1 MAPPSGEATV
11 EAEATRETNGCGT
24 EWRSGSEDVGDTVGG
39 VRCRRKGWEGCLV
52 RGGEHVCGGQGL
64 CQGLREAMA
73 RKEGDRL
80 CPQMYSGPWRQEGRE
95 LGSRKSD

>member
-1 MAPPSGEATV
+1 MQE
-11 EAEATRETNGCGT
+11 ERM
-24 EWRSGSEDVGDTVGG
+24 GG
-39 VRCRRKGWEGCLV
+39 LPCKGRGACLW
-52 RGGEHVCGGQGL
+52 GQGL